1 MDQSVFEKKGKVLR
15 AKQKISAYW
24 HSVVTKEPISD
35 DLRELVRA
43 DLRNAWHFR
52 RHDLFRK
59 YQRLPWAS
67 AQSCEILL
75 QGTVGHVAPT
85 QINHFC
91 NKLTAFYYLQSAQ
104 RIDYY
109 GERTLKPGIIFIAI
123 CGEWFRPGN
132 TEPSIEFGHFFA
144 NPIRITSTG
153 PSAVREVVD
162 AHLSLCEQASD
173 LLKNQANNRNN
184 EADQDVI
191 NRRLPSELLQY
202 YSILPLYRAIVVMLD
217 HYGSFHEEIFAPD
230 PDGYF
235 NARKY
240 AQIQDV
246 LIARTG
252 VEEGLSAP
260 ISLDSLRSSRLPLQR
275 NDDVT
280 VPNVDV
286 LRVTLTVAVE
296 FIAGLEAREELAFP
310 KLKNELSQEKRI
322 NPSPPTESERGDH
335 EVCRCSPEAW
345 ADAHIEA
352 AEKHGYDS
360 ICETRESIRRVQAR
374 MVGQEYYELKHHP
387 YANNWK
393 Y

>member
-1 MDQSVFEKKGKVLR
+1 MFQSLFEKRNKVNR
-15 AKQKISAYW
+15 AKQIISAQW
-24 HSVVTKEPISD
+24 DSIVTKEPISD
-35 DLRELVRA
+35 DLKELVRA
-43 DLRNAWHFR
+43 DLRNAWYFR
-52 RHDLFRK
+52 RHAVFRM
-59 YQRLPWAS
+59 YLRLPWATWDS
-67 AQSCEILL
+67 YEILL
-75 QGTVGHVAPT
+75 QDTVGHVAPK
-85 QINHFC
+85 QLHHFC
-91 NKLTAFYYLQSAQ
+91 NKPTAFYYLQSAQ
-104 RIDYY
+104 SIDCY
-109 GERTLKPGIIFIAI
+109 GERTLKPGTIFTVI
-123 CGEWFRPGN
+123 CGEWFRPGK

-144 NPIRITSTG
+144 TPIRITSTG
-153 PSAVREVVD
+153 PSTVREIVD

-173 LLKNQANNRNN
+173 LLENQANNKNN

-191 NRRLPSELLQY
+191 NTRIPSELLKH

-217 HYGSFHEEIFAPD
+217 NYGSFPEENFPPD

-235 NARKY
+235 NPRKY

-260 ISLDSLRSSRLPLQR
+260 ISFDSLRSSRLPLQR
-275 NDDVT
+275 YDDIT
-280 VPNVDV
+280 MPNVGV
-286 LRVTLTVAVE
+286 VRVTLAVAIE

-310 KLKNELSQEKRI
+310 KLKNELSQDKWL
-322 NPSPPTESERGDH
+322 NPSPPTESEGGDH

-360 ICETRESIRRVQAR
+360 IYETRQSIRRVQAR
-374 MVGQEYYELKHHP
+374 MVGQEYYELKHYP
-387 YANNWK
+387 SQNRWK

>member
-1 MDQSVFEKKGKVLR
+1 MDQSIFEERNKVAR
-15 AKQKISAYW
+15 AKQLIFAYW
-24 HSVVTKEPISD
+24 QSVVTKEPISD

-43 DLRNAWHFR
+43 DLRNAWHFN
-52 RHDLFRK
+52 RHAVFRM
-59 YQRLPWAS
+59 YLRLPWAS
-67 AQSCEILL
+67 AKSYEILL
-75 QGTVGHVAPT
+75 QDTVGHVAPT
-85 QINHFC
+85 QLNHFC
-91 NKLTAFYYLQSAQ
+91 NKPTAFYYLQSAQ
-104 RIDYY
+104 SIDCY
-109 GERTLKPGIIFIAI
+109 GERTLKPGFIFTAI

-153 PSAVREVVD
+153 PSTVREVVD

-173 LLKNQANNRNN
+173 LLKNQANHKNN
-184 EADQDVI
+184 EADQDAI
-191 NRRLPSELLQY
+191 NRRIPSELLQY

-217 HYGSFHEEIFAPD
+217 HSGSFREEGFAPD

-252 VEEGLSAP
+252 VEEGLSTP
-260 ISLDSLRSSRLPLQR
+260 ISFDSLRSSRLPLQR
-275 NDDVT
+275 YDDVT

-286 LRVTLTVAVE
+286 VRVTLAMAVE

-310 KLKNELSQEKRI
+310 KSKNELSQEKWL
-322 NPSPPTESERGDH
+322 NPSPPTKSEGGDH

-360 ICETRESIRRVQAR
+360 IYKTRQSIRRVQAKT
-374 MVGQEYYELKHHP
+374 VGQEYDELKHYP
-387 YANNWK
+387 FANNWK